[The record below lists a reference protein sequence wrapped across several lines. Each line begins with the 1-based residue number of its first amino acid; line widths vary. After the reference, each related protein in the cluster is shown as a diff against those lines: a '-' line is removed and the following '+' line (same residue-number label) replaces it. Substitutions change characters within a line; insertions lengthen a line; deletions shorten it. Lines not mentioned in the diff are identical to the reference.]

1 MATPQHSPR
10 ARGYQSWL
18 GYWHHSNDYWSQQQ
32 ESCAGRPMRDLWRSN
47 GTFDGPATVRHPR
60 TDPSSSR
67 GVLDGFCSCPLFC
80 R

>member
-47 GTFDGPATVRHPR
+47 DTFDGPATVRHPR
-60 TDPSSSR
+60 THPSDSIHHET
-67 GVLDGFCSCPLFC
+67 
-80 R
+80 